1 MSAVA
6 FDTLKFVETLKA
18 SGVPEKQAKA
28 QAVALSEAVDI
39 NLASKQDIK
48 DVKGEIKDVK
58 GEIKDVKGEIKSVRT
73 ELKRDMKELESR
85 LVIKLGGLIV
95 AVAAAATAFDKL
107 L

>member
-58 GEIKDVKGEIKSVRT
+58 GEIKSVRT